1 MKAEKIGL
9 IVLMLLLVVT
19 VNAGIHYEIT
29 SGYFG
34 TIDLNND
41 DTLNMTGGW
50 GDSLAQIGTSEA
62 TIHNTDAQGVFSIG
76 SFDSCTLTIYDGVFN
91 VIETGHNNSTTIYG
105 GNIGTLICTQ
115 DVREDGPAGAIIPM
129 THLYVSQ
136 WSYNET
142 SMLLT
147 GKWQDLAPFS
157 IQLEDKY
164 GISTFD
170 NLVFIPEPSSL
181 ILLGLAGLALRRRK

>member
-1 MKAEKIGL
+1 MKAGKIGL
-9 IVLMLLLVVT
+9 VVLVLLLVSA
-19 VNAGIHYEIT
+19 VNAGINWEVS

-34 TIDLNND
+34 TIALYDD

-50 GDSLAQIGTSEA
+50 GDSISQGGTSIA

-76 SFDSCTLTIYDGVFN
+76 SGSSSNLTIYNGVFN
-91 VIETGHNNSTTIYG
+91 EIETSNLNQTTIYG

-115 DVREDGPAGAIIPM
+115 DVHEDGPGGAIIPM
-129 THLYVSQ
+129 TTLYVSQ

-147 GKWQDLAPFS
+147 GQWQDFAPFS
-157 IQLEDKY
+157 IQLEDNY

-170 NLVFIPEPSSL
+170 NLLFIPEPSSL
-181 ILLGLAGLALRRRK
+181 VLFGLISLALRA